1 MYSKD
6 PRYWK
11 ADNHPYISEL
21 KRGSVAH
28 RNGMLQRGDMILF
41 IDNISLRNKT
51 INEID
56 QLLKSSDEI
65 VKLKIKKDELYT
77 GLLDTFFGKIK
88 NSDLNFFLLLN
99 LEDADEKIVV
109 YTVEMQRNGGPLGIT
124 ISGSDDLFEPMFVSG
139 LTEGGLAERTSA
151 IHVGDIILAI
161 NNVSLRG
168 KSLSEAIELLQNA
181 DDMVTLKI
189 SRKLEKGTR
198 IEDLANQTK
207 NNFNNQLKNN
217 QQIYGAEAAMYKM
230 PSTEKEDFNNN
241 NNNNNNNSNANHQY
255 CKC

>member
-1 MYSKD
+1 M
-6 PRYWK
+6 
-11 ADNHPYISEL
+11 

-77 GLLDTFFGKIK
+77 GLYRTRLLTKLEAKILMFF
-88 NSDLNFFLLLN
+88 FFN
-99 LEDADEKIVV
+99 LEDTDEKIVV

-207 NNFNNQLKNN
+207 NNFNQLKN
-217 QQIYGAEAAMYKM
+217 QQIYGTEAAMFKM

-241 NNNNNNNSNANHQY
+241 NNNSNVNHQY
-255 CKC
+255 CKSKHDLLNFDLNLRFFN